1 MARRTK
7 RNRRGRKRSRRH
19 RGGEPRAISFYNEH
33 HYGDNILNL
42 KFLYNISS
50 KLTNRKINYY
60 YQDTYNKKKE
70 LDRYV
75 NKDIVQLLPL
85 RSKPADA
92 IHLWMG
98 NDIGSVICTDFERYY
113 ELFYKNILSTLA
125 INADI
130 DTSLYQPE
138 PYLEDIYKGLNPKFH
153 DLDVLIINSHPQS
166 GQFKIYDKAPIDN
179 MCIRLQGKYKIATTT
194 PVNDAISCTMRD
206 GLSLQDIGAVSTH
219 AKYIIAVFSG
229 PITACFNSSTKK
241 HVKRWFILTTDPYIF
256 TQIDCVLVARME
268 QLANIENGFT

>member
-7 RNRRGRKRSRRH
+7 RNRRGKRSRR
-19 RGGEPRAISFYNEH
+19 RGGGEPRVISFYNEH

-50 KLTNRKINYY
+50 SLANRKIHYY
-60 YQDTYNKKKE
+60 YQDKYNKQKE

-85 RSKPADA
+85 ASKPADA

-98 NDIGSVICTDFERYY
+98 NNIGNVISTDFERYY
-113 ELFYKNILSTLA
+113 ELLYKNILSSLS
-125 INADI
+125 INAPI
-130 DTSLYQPE
+130 DTSLYQSE

-166 GQFKIYDKAPIDN
+166 GQLKTYDKVPIDA

-194 PVNDAISCTMRD
+194 PVNDAIPCTMRD
-206 GLSLQDIGAVSTH
+206 GLFLQDIGAISTH

-241 HVKRWFILTTDPYIF
+241 NVKRWFIMTSDPYIF
-256 TQIDCVLVARME
+256 TQIDCVLVPRME
-268 QLANIENGFT
+268 QLANIESQFT

>member
-7 RNRRGRKRSRRH
+7 RNRRGKRSRR
-19 RGGEPRAISFYNEH
+19 RGGGEPRVISFYNEH

-50 KLTNRKINYY
+50 SLANRKIHYY
-60 YQDTYNKKKE
+60 YQDKYNKQKE

-85 RSKPADA
+85 ASKPADA

-98 NDIGSVICTDFERYY
+98 NNIGNVISTDFERYY
-113 ELFYKNILSTLA
+113 ELLYKNILSSLS
-125 INADI
+125 INAPI

-138 PYLEDIYKGLNPKFH
+138 PYLEDIYKGLNAKFH

-166 GQFKIYDKAPIDN
+166 GQLKTYDKAPIDA

-194 PVNDAISCTMRD
+194 PVNYAIPCTMRD
-206 GLSLQDIGAVSTH
+206 GLFLQDIGAISTH

-241 HVKRWFILTTDPYIF
+241 NVKRWFIMTSDPYIF
-256 TQIDCVLVARME
+256 TQIDCVLVPRME
-268 QLANIENGFT
+268 QLANIESQFT